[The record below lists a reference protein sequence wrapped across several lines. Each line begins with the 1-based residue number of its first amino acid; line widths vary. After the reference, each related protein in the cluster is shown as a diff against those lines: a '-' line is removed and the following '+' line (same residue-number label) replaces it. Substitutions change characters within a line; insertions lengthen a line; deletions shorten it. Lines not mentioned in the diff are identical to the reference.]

1 MSILTVV
8 FQILAGL
15 AFLIQLLYLWGL
27 FSKFAFHRRPRGIS
41 GQHYPVSVVICAH
54 NEYNNLQK
62 NLPKIINQDY
72 PEFEVIVVND
82 FSDDD
87 SAELLEDFSREYE
100 RFRVVTLS
108 QRLNFFK
115 GKKFPLSLGIK
126 AANYEH
132 LLLTDADCEPASSNW
147 INEMIKGFDDKAE
160 LVIGYGAYRKAKGF
174 LNTLIR
180 FETLK
185 TAIQYFSMASAGKPY
200 MGVGRNIAYLKSV
213 FYRSGG
219 FVSHY
224 NISSGD
230 DDLFVNRIANKDNTR
245 IIYTANSH
253 TISEAKTDFS
263 SWFRQKKRHL
273 TTGRHYKKNH
283 KAFLGGYVLSKLLFY
298 ISLIIL
304 LITLPLSISFYVWG
318 GTGVLFLISQLIVFQ
333 QAANKLNEGKLGIT
347 APFMELFLAIWEP
360 VFFIANILTG
370 RNQWK

>member
-15 AFLIQLLYLWGL
+15 AFLTQLLYLWGL

-41 GQHYPVSVVICAH
+41 GQHHPVSVVISAH
-54 NEYNNLQK
+54 NEYINLKK
-62 NLPKIINQDY
+62 NLPKILNQEY
-72 PEFEVIVVND
+72 PEFEVVVVND

-87 SAELLEDFSREYE
+87 SAELLEDFGREYD
-100 RFRVVTLS
+100 RLRVVTLS
-108 QRLNFFK
+108 QRLNFFN

-126 AANYEH
+126 AAHYEH
-132 LLLTDADCEPASSNW
+132 LLLTDADCEPASPHW

-160 LVIGYGAYRKAKGF
+160 LVIGYGGYRRDKGF

-185 TAIQYFSMASAGKPY
+185 TALQYFSMAIAGSPY

-213 FYRSGG
+213 FYRAGG
-219 FVSHY
+219 FTSHY

-230 DDLFVNRIANKDNTR
+230 DDLFVNRVANKDNTR
-245 IIYTANSH
+245 IVYATDSH
-253 TISEAKTDFS
+253 TLSEAKYVFS

-273 TTGRHYKKNH
+273 SAGGYYKRNH
-283 KAFLGGYVLSKLLFY
+283 KFLLGAYVLSKLLFY

-304 LITLPLSISFYVWG
+304 LITLPLSISFYIWG
-318 GTGVLFLISQLIVFQ
+318 GAGVLFLLCQVIIFQ
-333 QAANKLNEGKLGIT
+333 QAANRLNEGRLGLA

-360 VFFIANILTG
+360 VFFMANIFSG
-370 RNQWK
+370 KNQWK